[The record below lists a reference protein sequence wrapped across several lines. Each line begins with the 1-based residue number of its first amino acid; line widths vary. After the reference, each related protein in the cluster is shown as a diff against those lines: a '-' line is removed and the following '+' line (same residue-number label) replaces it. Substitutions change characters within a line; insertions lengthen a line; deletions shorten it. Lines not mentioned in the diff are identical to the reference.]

1 MFFKNKK
8 NQGLTLLEMAIV
20 LVIIGVVLG
29 FSFGIA
35 TKLKKLSLEKKAKN
49 KIEVIKDALIAYSKI
64 YYHLPYA
71 DSDDDGNPN
80 QNTYNGIIPFKVL
93 KLSNEDVRGIFSKI
107 HFDVNNDLA
116 NISNSSKNICLLL
129 DSFIYEPADSSL
141 KPQTLTNLPQIKNGN
156 NNVSVAFVLY
166 STGIDKVFSQE
177 NSDNDRIY
185 ETNNSNSDD
194 IVIWETFSHLY
205 EKIGCGDEYY
215 SALNSSGNSIS
226 IKDSHYDCKVYSSNK
241 FFPVRKD
248 TKVYNNSNCTGQS
261 QELFWNCAK
270 SDIDGDR
277 DTLVEYDG
285 NNVTDY

>member
-1 MFFKNKK
+1 M
-8 NQGLTLLEMAIV
+8 

-49 KIEVIKDALIAYSKI
+49 KAQVIKDALIAYSKI
-64 YYHLPYA
+64 YGHFPFA
-71 DSDDDGNPN
+71 DSDGDGNQD
-80 QNTYNGIIPFKVL
+80 QNIYNGTVPYKVL
-93 KLSNEDVRGIFSKI
+93 KLSKEDVRGIFSKI
-107 HFDVNNDLA
+107 HYDVNNDIA
-116 NISNSSKNICLLL
+116 NISNSTENTCLLL
-129 DSFIYEPADSSL
+129 DSFIYEPNDTSL
-141 KPQTLTNLPQIKNGN
+141 KPQSLSNLPQIKDGSN
-156 NNVSVAFVLY
+156 NISVAFVLY

-177 NSDNDRIY
+177 NNDNNRIY

-194 IVIWETFSHLY
+194 IVIWETFSQLY

-215 SALNSSGNSIS
+215 SVLNSSQTSIS
-226 IKDSHYDCKVYSSNK
+226 IKDIHYDCKVFNSNE

-248 TKVYNNSNCTGQS
+248 TKVFNSANCTGQS
-261 QELFWNCAK
+261 KELFWSCAK

-285 NNVTDY
+285 NSVSDY